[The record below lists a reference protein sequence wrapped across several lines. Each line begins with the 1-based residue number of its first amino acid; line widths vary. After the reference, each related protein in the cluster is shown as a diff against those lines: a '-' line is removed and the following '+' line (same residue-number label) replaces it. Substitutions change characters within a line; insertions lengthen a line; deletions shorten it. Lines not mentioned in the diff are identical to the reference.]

1 MRMTLTREGLLAHLQ
16 MEKNSLE
23 ITEAWLL
30 NYMKAFGLIA
40 KGVTVENHTK
50 IRSATSAIIMAW
62 NTLRDFYNRTT
73 MHNRV
78 SMTRRLHEFKMESTL
93 TMVKHLYNFKELIVG
108 LQTFEKPLDEP
119 HQLVI
124 LLSSQS
130 TYELIS
136 NIVEKSKDDTLVEV
150 MEKLFKQ
157 HKRPEK
163 TEGTERALKAATN
176 DGEFKNVK
184 SFKGGKGYKGNGSRT
199 NDGFRGKCFNCD
211 QVDHMKRMSEHECE
225 QQRGRGFR
233 RSEEYVTWVAD

>member
-1 MRMTLTREGLLAHLQ
+1 

-93 TMVKHLYNFKELIVG
+93 TKVKPLYNFKELIVG

-136 NIVEKSKDDTLVEV
+136 NIVEKSKDDTLIEV
-150 MEKLFKQ
+150 MEKLLKQ

-176 DGEFKNVK
+176 DGEVKNVK
-184 SFKGGKGYKGNGSRT
+184 SFKGGKGGCPNT
-199 NDGFRGKCFNCD
+199 NVSNNEDAVFAVRKSMSPGWPIDSGATA
-211 QVDHMKRMSEHECE
+211 HMKPL
-225 QQRGRGFR
+225 
-233 RSEEYVTWVAD
+233 RSDEFEYKILDSSIEVTVADCKKIRVVV